1 MITISNVENFLENY
15 KKEENKT
22 KRDFFQKLSN
32 LSIDEILFTFDVL
45 EEKIKQKEIKDL
57 KIEELKKEWKN
68 YLNMN
73 SNGIINNMIIEIINK
88 EKLFN

>member
-73 SNGIINNMIIEIINK
+73 SNGIINNIIIEIINK

>member
-1 MITISNVENFLENY
+1 MIIINNVENFLENY
-15 KKEENKT
+15 KKEKNKT
-22 KRDFFQKLSN
+22 KRDFFQELSN
-32 LSIDEILFTFDVL
+32 LSIEEILFTFDVL

-73 SNGIINNMIIEIINK
+73 SNGIINNIIIEIINK

>member
-15 KKEENKT
+15 KKETNKT

-57 KIEELKKEWKN
+57 KIEELKIEWKN